1 MARTPIYPNSEL
13 KARVA
18 AVLRVDAVNYTTPK
32 KFFERN
38 SYFFCDEPRN
48 EWSIRSNDHQLKDAI
63 GLLSSNFKAV
73 TAEQWDEKYL
83 KHVFDRMA
91 DEIFVRWNQEEGSQS
106 DRGKSALGSVQH
118 FLRWALSGGRPGPR
132 LISTMAILGR
142 EVSLQRIEDAASS
155 LEALFVEVKDDSA
168 R

>member
-1 MARTPIYPNSEL
+1 MSRTPIYPNSEL

-18 AVLRVDAVNYTTPK
+18 AVLRADAVNYTTPR
-32 KFFERN
+32 KFVERN

-48 EWSIRSNDHQLKDAI
+48 KWTPGSNDHQWKDAI

-73 TAEQWDEKYL
+73 TPAQWDEEYL
-83 KHVFDRMA
+83 KHVFDRIA
-91 DEIFVRWNQEEGSQS
+91 DEIFVGGNQEEGSQTDS
-106 DRGKSALGSVQH
+106 GKPGLSFVQH

-155 LEALFVEVKDDSA
+155 LEALSVEVKDDSA
-168 R
+168 